1 MKRGATMT
9 MRSIRR
15 GLFSSMVLLGLGIGF
30 VCTTSTGAQSDPV
43 CLNGG
48 SDNSLRCDYSTM
60 EQCRAAA
67 SGGLGECEADPFAAS
82 ARDSRAEFLQSGQ
95 PHRPQGRSTERTGHV
110 EPHADVH
117 HVF

>member
-9 MRSIRR
+9 MKRR
-15 GLFSSMVLLGLGIGF
+15 GLFSSMVLLGLGIGL
-30 VCTTSTGAQSDPV
+30 VCTTSTGALSDPV

-48 SDNSLRCDYSTM
+48 SDNSLRCDYATM

-82 ARDSRAEFLQSGQ
+82 ASDSRAEYLQSGQ
-95 PHRPQGRSTERTGHV
+95 PQRPRGRY
-110 EPHADVH
+110 
-117 HVF
+117 HVFTHLRFER